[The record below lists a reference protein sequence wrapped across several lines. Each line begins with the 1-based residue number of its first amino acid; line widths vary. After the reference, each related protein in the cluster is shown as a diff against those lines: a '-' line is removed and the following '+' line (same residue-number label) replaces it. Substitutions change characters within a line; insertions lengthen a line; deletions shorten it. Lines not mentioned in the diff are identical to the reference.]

1 MGWCSTLLSEW
12 RVRSPNVL
20 GSGEGTEDERFI
32 SEGCEDELVGNED
45 EVCRICLQHST
56 KGNPTIDLQCGCKG
70 SLGKCH
76 KKCAVTWFTPRAR
89 GCAEGYACD
98 VRWKLTWSVAC
109 EICETEI
116 APDLRVLVINSCE
129 ERLRK
134 IKREGKPPYH

>member
-98 VRWKLTWSVAC
+98 VEADMVCGMRDMRDGDCPGPTSTGHK
-109 EICETEI
+109 
-116 APDLRVLVINSCE
+116 
-129 ERLRK
+129 
-134 IKREGKPPYH
+134 